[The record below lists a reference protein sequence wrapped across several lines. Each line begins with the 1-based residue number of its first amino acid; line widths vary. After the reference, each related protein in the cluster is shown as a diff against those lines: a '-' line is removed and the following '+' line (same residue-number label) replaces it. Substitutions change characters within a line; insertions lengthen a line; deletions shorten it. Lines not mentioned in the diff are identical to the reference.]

1 MNTYFLPHHK
11 NTISAAPIAQGFKKL
26 LKISILLDILKRL
39 KKECI
44 MNERDGINTILPLI
58 VYIITLQLKIDY
70 LKIGTPLDIFCH
82 LKILIL
88 TNSFTNY
95 PIQIYQL
102 I

>member
-44 MNERDGINTILPLI
+44 MNERDNINTILPLI
-58 VYIITLQLKIDY
+58 VYIITIQIKVNYSIRYFLSFKNLS
-70 LKIGTPLDIFCH
+70 
-82 LKILIL
+82 L
-88 TNSFTNY
+88 TNNY
-95 PIQIYQL
+95 PIQIYQN

>member
-39 KKECI
+39 KKECN
-44 MNERDGINTILPLI
+44 MNERDYINTILPLI
-58 VYIITLQLKIDY
+58 VYIITLQIKINY
-70 LKIGTPLDIFCH
+70 SIRYFLSFKNLS
-82 LKILIL
+82 L

-95 PIQIYQL
+95 PIQIYQN